1 MIKINIEEYKSEGSE
16 NCPECEGSVIIN
28 GFEKVCNKCGLVINE
43 LFKPSSFIFNKENK
57 TSNLSKQY
65 VALGERTDFV
75 GGLGSFIDYEN
86 SKYLKD
92 KTGRLLPPNEQKLF
106 RRLKK
111 NYGQF
116 LRIKNHE
123 TEYRVFNIL
132 NKISLYL
139 NLNKNIRNNAAYFYK
154 KILKIEGKVINNITL
169 IAFCVFLAV
178 RKEFHNAPIT
188 INEIVKAFQNFGHRV
203 NPRLILRDGIKYKHH
218 LNNESTP
225 HKSEDYLIR
234 LTNQLINHKDLS
246 DRLKKKGSAWTKER
260 YQNNLLKKYYIPLFL
275 RNQEVFLIYIKYSS
289 LLFIL
294 GNAIL

>member
-1 MIKINIEEYKSEGSE
+1 MIKINIEECKSEVSE

-65 VALGERTDFV
+65 VALGERTDFI

-123 TEYRVFNIL
+123 TEYRVF
-132 NKISLYL
+132 
-139 NLNKNIRNNAAYFYK
+139 
-154 KILKIEGKVINNITL
+154 
-169 IAFCVFLAV
+169 
-178 RKEFHNAPIT
+178 
-188 INEIVKAFQNFGHRV
+188 
-203 NPRLILRDGIKYKHH
+203 GIMLHT
-218 LNNESTP
+218 S
-225 HKSEDYLIR
+225 I
-234 LTNQLINHKDLS
+234 
-246 DRLKKKGSAWTKER
+246 
-260 YQNNLLKKYYIPLFL
+260 KKYL
-275 RNQEVFLIYIKYSS
+275 RL
-289 LLFIL
+289 
-294 GNAIL
+294 